1 MRRRDFIRISALAGT
16 GLMFGCRPRNRFD
29 IVIRNGNLLDGLGN
43 PAVRGDLGIRNGKIV
58 ALDDL
63 SLATADRI
71 IDATNL
77 TVTPGFI
84 DVHSHTDIELLV
96 DPLAQSKIQQGV
108 TTEISG
114 NCGDSPFPF
123 NQADFEAYHQRQK
136 ENNRLDVN
144 WRDLPKFLDALRK
157 ARPALNYATLVGHGN
172 LRAFVVGKNDIQPDA
187 AQLRRMQDLLSEM
200 LAAGAVGLSTG
211 LEYAP
216 GSYAKTDELIELCK
230 VVARHG
236 KIYAT
241 HMRNEDDT
249 LEEAV
254 AEALQICR
262 MSGASLQI
270 SHLKAC
276 NRANWPKTGRV
287 LEAIELAR
295 AEGLPVEA
303 DRYPYIAWSTGLG
316 SFLPL
321 WARQGENTEI
331 IARLNDE
338 KQFNEIAKYTA
349 SRGQRIG
356 GWKQVV
362 ICSVENEHNKV
373 WEGQS
378 ITECCQISDKE
389 PVIFIRDLLIDE
401 KLHVSVVGFAMDED
415 GLKKVLAAPFTTI
428 GSDGNAVSPTG
439 LLGKGKPHPRYY
451 GTFPRVLGKYTREEK
466 VMDLPTA
473 IRKMTSQPARKFGL
487 KQRGKIV
494 PGYFAD
500 LVIFDPVTIVDRAT
514 FTEPHQFPAGIDYVI
529 VNGRIAVEKG
539 AHTGVC
545 AGQVL

>member
-1 MRRRDFIRISALAGT
+1 ML
-16 GLMFGCRPRNRFD
+16 GCRPRNRFD
-29 IVIRNGNLLDGLGN
+29 VVIRNGNLFDGLGN
-43 PAVRGDLGIRNGKIV
+43 PPVPCDLGIRNGKIIV
-58 ALDDL
+58 LDDL
-63 SLATADRI
+63 SAASADRI
-71 IDATNL
+71 IDATDL
-77 TVTPGFI
+77 AVAPGFI

-123 NQADFEAYHQRQK
+123 NQTDFEEYHQRQK
-136 ENNRLDVN
+136 ENYGLDAD
-144 WRDLPKFLDALRK
+144 WRDLPNFLDALRK
-157 ARPALNYATLVGHGN
+157 AHPALNYATLVGHGN
-172 LRAFVVGKNDIQPDA
+172 LRAFVVGKNDVPPTA

-230 VVARHG
+230 VVARHD

-241 HMRNEDDT
+241 HLRNEDDT
-249 LEEAV
+249 LEEAI
-254 AEALQICR
+254 AEALEICR
-262 MSGASLQI
+262 KSGVSLQI

-276 NRANWPKTGRV
+276 NRANWSKTGRV
-287 LEAIELAR
+287 LEAIAAAR

-321 WARQGENTEI
+321 WARQGENEEI
-331 IARLNDE
+331 IERLKDKKE
-338 KQFNEIAKYTA
+338 FKKIAAYSA

-356 GWKQVV
+356 GWEQVV
-362 ICSVENEHNKV
+362 ICSVENERNKS
-373 WEGQS
+373 WQGKS
-378 ITECCQISDKE
+378 IAECSNISGKE
-389 PVIFIRDLLIDE
+389 PVTFIRDLLIEE

-428 GSDGNAVSPTG
+428 GSDGNAVSPAG

-451 GTFPRVLGKYTREEK
+451 GTFPRILGKYSREEK
-466 VMDLPTA
+466 VFDLPTA

-487 KQRGKIV
+487 KQRGEIN

-500 LVIFDPVTIVDRAT
+500 LVIFDPAKVIDRAT
-514 FTEPHQFPAGIDYVI
+514 FTDPHQFPAGIDYVI
-529 VNGRIAVEKG
+529 VNGQVAVEKG
-539 AHTGVC
+539 THTGTC

>member
-1 MRRRDFIRISALAGT
+1 MI
-16 GLMFGCRPRNRFD
+16 GCRPRNRFD
-29 IVIRNGNLLDGLGN
+29 IIIRNGNLFDGLGN
-43 PAVRGDLGIRNGKIV
+43 PSVRSDLGIRNGKIV
-58 ALDDL
+58 VLDDL
-63 SLATADRI
+63 SLASADRI
-71 IDATNL
+71 IEASNL
-77 TVTPGFI
+77 AVAPGFI

-96 DPLAQSKIQQGV
+96 DPRAQSKIQQGV

-123 NQADFEAYHQRQK
+123 CPADFEEYHRRQK
-136 ENNRLDVN
+136 ENYGLDAD
-144 WRDLPKFLDALRK
+144 WCDLPNFLDALRK
-157 ARPALNYATLVGHGN
+157 AHPALNYVTLVGHGN
-172 LRAFVVGKNDIQPDA
+172 LRAFVVGKNDILPTA

-230 VVARHG
+230 VVARHE

-241 HMRNEDDT
+241 HLRNEDDT

-254 AEALQICR
+254 AEALQIGR
-262 MSGASLQI
+262 KSGVSLQI

-276 NRANWPKTGRV
+276 NRANWPKTDRI
-287 LEAIELAR
+287 LEMITAAR

-321 WARQGENTEI
+321 WARQGENTDI
-331 IARLNDE
+331 IARLND
-338 KQFNEIAKYTA
+338 KQQLSEIAKYTIG
-349 SRGQRIG
+349 RGQRIG
-356 GWKQVV
+356 GWEQVV
-362 ICSVENEHNKV
+362 ICSVENERNKS
-373 WEGQS
+373 WEGKS
-378 ITECCQISDKE
+378 IAECSNISGKA
-389 PVIFIRDLLIDE
+389 PVDFIRDLLIDE

-428 GSDGNAVSPTG
+428 GSDGNAVSPAG

-451 GTFPRVLGKYTREEK
+451 GTFPHVLAKYTREEK
-466 VMDLPTA
+466 VFDLPTA
-473 IRKMTSQPARKFGL
+473 VRKMTSQPARKFGL
-487 KQRGKIV
+487 KQRGEIK

-500 LVIFDPVTIVDRAT
+500 LVIFDPVKVIDRAT
-514 FTEPHQFPAGIDYVI
+514 FIEPHQFPAGIDYVI
-529 VNGRIAVEKG
+529 VNGEVAVEKG
-539 AHTGVC
+539 VHTGVC

>member
-1 MRRRDFIRISALAGT
+1 ML
-16 GLMFGCRPRNRFD
+16 GCHPHNRFD
-29 IVIRNGNLLDGLGN
+29 IIIRNGNLLDGLGN
-43 PAVRGDLGIRNGKIV
+43 PPICNDLGIRDGKIIV
-58 ALDDL
+58 IDDL
-63 SLATADRI
+63 SLASADRI
-71 IDATNL
+71 IEAKDLSVA
-77 TVTPGFI
+77 PGFI

-96 DPLAQSKIQQGV
+96 DPRAESKIQQGV

-123 NQADFEAYHQRQK
+123 NQTDFEEYHRRQK
-136 ENNRLDVN
+136 ENYNLEVN
-144 WRDLPKFLDALRK
+144 WRDITGFLESLRK
-157 ARPALNYATLVGHGN
+157 AHPAINYATLVGQGN

-187 AQLRRMQDLLSEM
+187 AQLRRMQDLLAEM

-230 VVARHG
+230 VVARHA

-262 MSGASLQI
+262 KSGVSLQI

-276 NRANWPKTGRV
+276 NRANWPKTERV
-287 LEAIELAR
+287 LATIAAAR

-303 DRYPYIAWSTGLG
+303 DRYPYIAWSTGLS

-321 WARQGENTEI
+321 WARQGENEEI
-331 IARLNDE
+331 IGRLNDK
-338 KQFNEIAKYTA
+338 KQFKAIAEYSA

-356 GWKQVV
+356 GWEQVV
-362 ICSVENEHNKV
+362 ICSVQNEHNKS
-373 WEGQS
+373 WEGKS
-378 ITECCQISDKE
+378 VTECCNISGKD
-389 PVIFIRDLLIDE
+389 PVVFIRDLLIDE
-401 KLHVSVVGFAMDED
+401 KLHVSVVGFAMDEN
-415 GLKKVLAAPFTTI
+415 GLKQVLAAPFTTI
-428 GSDGNAVSPTG
+428 GSDGNAVSPVG

-451 GTFPRVLGKYTREEK
+451 GTFPRVIGKYVREEK
-466 VMDLPTA
+466 VFDLPTA
-473 IRKMTSQPARKFGL
+473 IRKMTSQPARKFNL
-487 KQRGKIV
+487 ERRGILQ

-500 LVIFDPVTIVDRAT
+500 LVIFDPVKVIDRAT
-514 FTEPHQFPAGIDYVI
+514 FTEPHQFPTGIDYVI
-529 VNGRIAVEKG
+529 VNGRISVEQGK
-539 AHTGVC
+539 HTGIC
-545 AGQVL
+545 AGKVL